1 MQRWVSVLLGVG
13 VVVIAVLLAAGGL
26 PNRRHVATTAA
37 DADTLEAATVAAA
50 GADSDSGGAPS
61 IATVGAAEA
70 GLAAPV
76 ELRTGIGM
84 RMPDGTPV
92 PPLPDKP
99 SRVHFGV
106 VLVAYAGAQG
116 APEHARSQRDAH
128 DIADKLAAD
137 AKTDFHGA
145 VVRGDSG
152 SVDDVGSMPRGIL
165 EPAVEYG
172 IFTLPVG
179 GVSDVLETPRGYWIV
194 KRTE

>member
-26 PNRRHVATTAA
+26 PNRRHVATPV
-37 DADTLEAATVAAA
+37 DADSLEAATAAA
-50 GADSDSGGAPS
+50 SGADSDSGGAPS
-61 IATVGAAEA
+61 VGALGVVEA
-70 GLAAPV
+70 GPGAPV

-92 PPLPDKP
+92 PPLPEKP

-106 VLVAYAGAQG
+106 VLVTYAGAQG
-116 APEHARSQRDAH
+116 APERARSQRDAH
-128 DIADKLAAD
+128 DIADRLAAD

-152 SVDDVGSMPRGIL
+152 SVDDVGSMPRGVL

>member
-26 PNRRHVATTAA
+26 PNRRHVATPL
-37 DADTLEAATVAAA
+37 DADTLEAATVVAS

-61 IATVGAAEA
+61 VGAPGVVEA
-70 GLAAPV
+70 GPGAPV

-99 SRVHFGV
+99 SRLHFGV
-106 VLVAYAGAQG
+106 VLVTYAGAQG
-116 APEHARSQRDAH
+116 APEHARPQRDAH
-128 DIADKLAAD
+128 DIAEKLAAD

-152 SVDDVGSMPRGIL
+152 SVDDVGSMPRGVL